1 MIEFSQIKINVLDMP
16 EDEKAFLQEYTIDK
30 LKITSDQMRKFEIY
44 KRSLDAR
51 NKPDIFYV
59 YSVRFLSDIEESILK
74 KNKHNKNLRQVK
86 KPVMYESRLTQIKAS
101 DDQRVVIV
109 GSGPAGLFCAYALS
123 LRGVRPILIERGA
136 PMEERVSEVEHF
148 WKTGELDEEV
158 NVCFGEGGAG
168 TFSDGKLNSGIKD
181 REGTKRFILET
192 FVRFGAGRDI
202 LYDAKPH
209 IGTDVLRSVIVNMRK
224 SMEKA
229 GVTFFFHTK
238 FVGVEK
244 KGDRVSGVWV
254 KQGELRDTIAC
265 SYLVLAIG
273 HSARDTF
280 EKLMEQRIEMKPKAF
295 AVGVRVQHRQV
306 DIDTAQYGSGSQDL
320 TGVSADYYEDGL
332 SAAEYGRNS
341 VLPAAYYKLTGK
353 TSDGRGVYSFCMCPG
368 GYVVNASSEEG
379 YLVVNGMSDVAR
391 DSGYANAAIVVTVN
405 PVEETETKHAGD
417 VLSGSGETEVLRSME
432 DDIKEGDGLEENSAG
447 SQDVFA
453 GLRYQRRLEQA
464 MYRVAGGQ
472 IPVQRYAEFR
482 GGDGSS
488 VNDVVLGGQKK
499 QESLRMPELSSNQPS
514 VKGRWVYADVAAA
527 LPDDIRQAV
536 CEAVDQ
542 FGRKIRGF
550 DADDTLVL
558 GVESRTSSPVRIIR
572 DEEKLESVS
581 LPGLYPCGE
590 GAGYAGGILSA
601 AMDGLRVAE
610 RIGDSISG

>member
-1 MIEFSQIKINVLDMP
+1 MP

-30 LKITSDQMRKFEIY
+30 LKTTSEQMRKFEIY

-59 YSVRFLSDIEESILK
+59 YSVRFLSDIEENILK

-86 KPVMYESRLTQIKAS
+86 KPVMYESRLTQIKAA

-123 LRGVRPILIERGA
+123 LRGVRPVLIERGA

-168 TFSDGKLNSGIKD
+168 TFSDGKLNSGVKD

-209 IGTDVLRSVIVNMRK
+209 IGTDVLRSVIVNMRR

-229 GVTFFFHTK
+229 GVAFFFHTK

-254 KQGELRDTIAC
+254 KQGELRDTIEC
-265 SYLVLAIG
+265 SYLVLAIR
-273 HSARDTF
+273 HSARNTF

-295 AVGVRVQHRQV
+295 AVGVRVQHRQA
-306 DIDTAQYGSGSQDL
+306 DIDMAQYGSDSRD
-320 TGVSADYYEDGL
+320 VFDGL
-332 SAAEYGRNS
+332 SDDDFEGGISAAEYGKRS

-353 TSDGRGVYSFCMCPG
+353 TSDGKGVYSFCMCPG

-379 YLVVNGMSDVAR
+379 HLVVNGMSDVAR

-405 PVEETETKHAGD
+405 PAG
-417 VLSGSGETEVLRSME
+417 
-432 DDIKEGDGLEENSAG
+432 
-447 SQDVFA
+447 DVFA

-464 MYRVAGGQ
+464 MYKVADGQ

-482 GGDGSS
+482 GNSS
-488 VNDVVLGGQKK
+488 LFLDAYNESDAQKK
-499 QESLRMPELSSNQPS
+499 LESFRMPELSSNQPS
-514 VKGRWVYADVAAA
+514 VKGRWTYADVAGA

-536 CEAVDQ
+536 CEAIDQ

-550 DADDTLVL
+550 DADDTLIL
-558 GVESRTSSPVRIIR
+558 GIESRTSSPVRIIR
-572 DEEKLESVS
+572 DEENLESVS

-610 RIGDSISG
+610 RIGASIDRA

>member
-1 MIEFSQIKINVLDMP
+1 MRLYPKIRRIGLIELSQIKINVLDMP
-16 EDEKAFLQEYTIDK
+16 EDEKKYLQEYTVNK
-30 LKITSDQMRKFEIY
+30 LRLSGDQMRKFEIY

-86 KPVMYESRLTQIKAS
+86 KPVMYESRLTQIKAA

-123 LRGVRPILIERGA
+123 LRGVRAVLIERGA

-168 TFSDGKLNSGIKD
+168 TFSDGKLNSGVKD

-209 IGTDVLRSVIVNMRK
+209 IGTDVLRSVIVNMRR

-254 KQGELRDTIAC
+254 KQGELRDTIEC

-280 EKLMEQRIEMKPKAF
+280 EKLREQRIEMKPKAF
-295 AVGVRVQHRQV
+295 AVGVRVQHRQA
-306 DIDTAQYGSGSQDL
+306 DIDMAQYGSDSRD
-320 TGVSADYYEDGL
+320 VSDGL
-332 SAAEYGRNS
+332 SDDDFGGGISAAEYGKRS

-379 YLVVNGMSDVAR
+379 HLVVNGMSDVAR

-405 PVEETETKHAGD
+405 PA
-417 VLSGSGETEVLRSME
+417 GET
-432 DDIKEGDGLEENSAG
+432 DA
-447 SQDVFA
+447 DVFA

-464 MYRVAGGQ
+464 MYKVADGQ

-482 GGDGSS
+482 GNSS
-488 VNDVVLGGQKK
+488 SKDEDDTSGGQKK
-499 QESLRMPELSSNQPS
+499 QESFRMPELSSNQPS
-514 VKGRWVYADVAAA
+514 VKGRWTYDDVAGA

-536 CEAVDQ
+536 CEAIDQ
-542 FGRKIRGF
+542 FGRKILGF
-550 DADDTLVL
+550 DADDTLIL
-558 GVESRTSSPVRIIR
+558 GIESRTSSPVRITR
-572 DEEKLESVS
+572 DEENLESVS

-610 RIGDSISG
+610 RIGASIDRA

>member
-30 LKITSDQMRKFEIY
+30 LKTTSEQMRKFEIY

-101 DDQRVVIV
+101 DDKRVVIV

-123 LRGVRPILIERGA
+123 LRGVRPVLIERGA

-168 TFSDGKLNSGIKD
+168 TFSDGKLNSGVKD

-209 IGTDVLRSVIVNMRK
+209 IGTDILRSVIVNMRR

-229 GVTFFFHTK
+229 GVAFFFHTK

-254 KQGELRDTIAC
+254 KQGELRDTIGC

-273 HSARDTF
+273 HSARNTF

-295 AVGVRVQHRQV
+295 AVGVRVQHRQA
-306 DIDTAQYGSGSQDL
+306 DIDMAQYGSDSRD
-320 TGVSADYYEDGL
+320 VFDGL
-332 SAAEYGRNS
+332 SDDDFEGGISAAEYGKRS

-353 TSDGRGVYSFCMCPG
+353 TSDGKGVYSFCMCPG

-379 YLVVNGMSDVAR
+379 HLVVNGMSDVAR

-405 PVEETETKHAGD
+405 QAG
-417 VLSGSGETEVLRSME
+417 
-432 DDIKEGDGLEENSAG
+432 
-447 SQDVFA
+447 DVFA
-453 GLRYQRRLEQA
+453 GLRYQRQLEQV
-464 MYRVAGGQ
+464 MYKVADGQ

-482 GGDGSS
+482 DNSS
-488 VNDVVLGGQKK
+488 LSLDAYNESDAQKK
-499 QESLRMPELSSNQPS
+499 QDSFRMPELSSNQPS
-514 VKGRWVYADVAAA
+514 VKGRWTYADVAGA

-536 CEAVDQ
+536 CEAIDQ

-550 DADDTLVL
+550 DADDTLIL
-558 GVESRTSSPVRIIR
+558 GIESRTSSPVRIIR
-572 DEEKLESVS
+572 DEENLESVS

-610 RIGDSISG
+610 RIGASIDRA

>member
-1 MIEFSQIKINVLDMP
+1 MIEFSQIKVNIIDMP

-30 LKITSDQMRKFEIY
+30 LKITSEQMRKFEIY

-59 YSVRFLSDIEESILK
+59 YSVRFLSDIEENILK

-86 KPVMYESRLTQIKAS
+86 KPVMYESRLTQIKAA

-123 LRGVRPILIERGA
+123 LRGVRPVLIERGA

-168 TFSDGKLNSGIKD
+168 TFSDGKLNSGVKD

-209 IGTDVLRSVIVNMRK
+209 IGTDVLRSVIVNMRR

-244 KGDRVSGVWV
+244 KGDKVSGVWV
-254 KQGELRDTIAC
+254 KQGELRDTIEC

-295 AVGVRVQHRQV
+295 AVGVRVQHRQA
-306 DIDTAQYGSGSQDL
+306 DIDMAQYGLCSGE
-320 TGVSADYYEDGL
+320 VSELSSDDGFSEGL
-332 SAAEYGRNS
+332 SATEYGKRS

-353 TSDGRGVYSFCMCPG
+353 TSDGKGVYSFCMCPG
-368 GYVVNASSEEG
+368 GYVVNSSSEEG
-379 YLVVNGMSDVAR
+379 HLVVNGMSDVAR

-405 PVEETETKHAGD
+405 PA
-417 VLSGSGETEVLRSME
+417 GET
-432 DDIKEGDGLEENSAG
+432 DA
-447 SQDVFA
+447 DVFA

-464 MYRVAGGQ
+464 MYKVADGQ

-482 GGDGSS
+482 DNCSLS
-488 VNDVVLGGQKK
+488 LDAYNESDAQKK
-499 QESLRMPELSSNQPS
+499 LESFRMPELSSNQPS
-514 VKGRWVYADVAAA
+514 VKGRWTYADVAGA

-536 CEAVDQ
+536 CEAIDQ

-550 DADDTLVL
+550 DGDDTLIL
-558 GVESRTSSPVRIIR
+558 GIESRTSSPVRIIR
-572 DEEKLESVS
+572 DEENLESVS

-610 RIGDSISG
+610 RIGVSIDRA

>member
-101 DDQRVVIV
+101 DDKRVVIV

-123 LRGVRPILIERGA
+123 LRGVRPVLIERGA
-136 PMEERVSEVEHF
+136 PMEERVPEVEHF

-168 TFSDGKLNSGIKD
+168 TFSDGKLNSGVKD

-209 IGTDVLRSVIVNMRK
+209 IGTDVLRSVIVNMRR

-229 GVTFFFHTK
+229 GVAFFFHTK

-254 KQGELRDTIAC
+254 KQGELRDTIGC

-273 HSARDTF
+273 HSARNTF
-280 EKLMEQRIEMKPKAF
+280 EKLMEQRIEMMPKAF
-295 AVGVRVQHRQV
+295 AVGVRVQHRQA
-306 DIDTAQYGSGSQDL
+306 DIDMAQYGSDSRD
-320 TGVSADYYEDGL
+320 VFDGL
-332 SAAEYGRNS
+332 SDDDFEGGISAAEYGKRS

-353 TSDGRGVYSFCMCPG
+353 ASDGRGVYSFCMCPG

-379 YLVVNGMSDVAR
+379 HLVVNGMSDVAR

-405 PVEETETKHAGD
+405 PAG
-417 VLSGSGETEVLRSME
+417 
-432 DDIKEGDGLEENSAG
+432 
-447 SQDVFA
+447 DVFA

-464 MYRVAGGQ
+464 
-472 IPVQRYAEFR
+472 
-482 GGDGSS
+482 
-488 VNDVVLGGQKK
+488 
-499 QESLRMPELSSNQPS
+499 
-514 VKGRWVYADVAAA
+514 
-527 LPDDIRQAV
+527 
-536 CEAVDQ
+536 
-542 FGRKIRGF
+542 
-550 DADDTLVL
+550 
-558 GVESRTSSPVRIIR
+558 
-572 DEEKLESVS
+572 
-581 LPGLYPCGE
+581 
-590 GAGYAGGILSA
+590 
-601 AMDGLRVAE
+601 
-610 RIGDSISG
+610 

>member
-1 MIEFSQIKINVLDMP
+1 
-16 EDEKAFLQEYTIDK
+16 
-30 LKITSDQMRKFEIY
+30 
-44 KRSLDAR
+44 
-51 NKPDIFYV
+51 
-59 YSVRFLSDIEESILK
+59 
-74 KNKHNKNLRQVK
+74 
-86 KPVMYESRLTQIKAS
+86 RLTQIKAA

-123 LRGVRPILIERGA
+123 LRGVRPVLIERGA

-168 TFSDGKLNSGIKD
+168 TFSDGKLNSGVKD

-209 IGTDVLRSVIVNMRK
+209 IGTDVLRSVIVNMRR

-229 GVTFFFHTK
+229 GVAFFFHTK

-254 KQGELRDTIAC
+254 KQGELRDTIGC

-280 EKLMEQRIEMKPKAF
+280 EKLMEQRIEMMPKAF
-295 AVGVRVQHRQV
+295 AVGVRVQHRQA
-306 DIDTAQYGSGSQDL
+306 DIDMAQYGSDSRD
-320 TGVSADYYEDGL
+320 VFDGL
-332 SAAEYGRNS
+332 SDDDFEGGISAAEYGKRS

-353 TSDGRGVYSFCMCPG
+353 ASDGRGVYSFCMCPG

-379 YLVVNGMSDVAR
+379 HLVVNGMSDVAR

-405 PVEETETKHAGD
+405 PAG
-417 VLSGSGETEVLRSME
+417 
-432 DDIKEGDGLEENSAG
+432 
-447 SQDVFA
+447 DVFA

-464 MYRVAGGQ
+464 MYKVADGQ

-482 GGDGSS
+482 GNSS
-488 VNDVVLGGQKK
+488 LFLDAYNESDAQKK
-499 QESLRMPELSSNQPS
+499 LESFRMPELSSNQPS
-514 VKGRWVYADVAAA
+514 VKGRWTYADVAGA

-536 CEAVDQ
+536 CEAIDQ

-550 DADDTLVL
+550 DADDTLIL
-558 GVESRTSSPVRIIR
+558 GIESRTSSPVRIIR
-572 DEEKLESVS
+572 DEENLESVS

-610 RIGDSISG
+610 RIGASIDRA